1 MSGSSFPVGLCTLL
15 VNHHG
20 ILEPSDLVLEACF
33 LLKAPFRG
41 MLLTLRG
48 GPKSLAPRAH
58 RIPVYPMVFST
69 FLYRAFTA
77 HFHLDRRLVHAPA
90 HPHRALTPMKRLFQ
104 QGTVFHDPAL
114 DGRVVDRHST
124 LLQEFFDMPIASG
137 IRHRPAHA
145 HEHDVWGE
153 MGPLEANRH
162 RRSPSLRPGS
172 SQREIILQMRPK

>member
-69 FLYRAFTA
+69 FLYRACTA
-77 HFHLDRRLVHAPA
+77 HFDLDIRLVHAPSD
-90 HPHRALTPMKRLFQ
+90 PHRALPAVERLFQ
-104 QGTVFHDPAL
+104 LGTVFHDPAL
-114 DGRVVDRHST
+114 DGRVVDRHPA
-124 LLQEFFDMPIASG
+124 LLQEFFDMTVAQG
-137 IRHRPAHA
+137 IRHIPAHA
-145 HEHDVWGE
+145 HQDDIQWE
-153 MGPLEANRH
+153 MGPFETDRH
-162 RRSPSLRPGS
+162 RLVPP
-172 SQREIILQMRPK
+172 